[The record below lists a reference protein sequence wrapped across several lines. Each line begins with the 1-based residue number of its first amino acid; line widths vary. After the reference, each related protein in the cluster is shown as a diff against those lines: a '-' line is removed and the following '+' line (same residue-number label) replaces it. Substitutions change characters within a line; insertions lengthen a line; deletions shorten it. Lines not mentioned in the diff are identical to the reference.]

1 MAQAKRRTASS
12 GRSRNTTARKTTAR
26 KSSGRRSAAKKRQAG
41 SGVGTEIGILAVFAA
56 AAILFLGNLGVA
68 GSIGESLRTFQ
79 FGLCG
84 TAAWLLPVFLLW
96 AVCFGISNGNK
107 YPAAVWV
114 KVAVA
119 ALTLTVLCGIL
130 ALLGAQGGSAPLTL
144 GQYYSQ
150 GTEGLNG
157 GLFGGIWY
165 RLLYPGLGMLGSY
178 VVLVVLA
185 IAGTVF
191 VTGKSFIRPLHEKG
205 SQVVHHA
212 REDMERM
219 REDQAERAARRQEEK
234 RLREERLQEER
245 QRVDQ
250 KVQGVALDNTLIQEE
265 PDAPV
270 KKQRKG
276 RRSGTAVTP
285 DPVEAELP
293 PEDLTPAAEKAW
305 REPDTDLFTGQIHQS
320 RLPEPER
327 EPEPIPVGMESIYS
341 PRDRRTLSELEALD
355 AELRAAMEEDSSGE
369 ESPAEWVKAAARLDS
384 WRPLEED
391 SFAEEFSQEEE
402 APLPEIRL
410 EEEPPVPEGTEP
422 GDVTQPEPAVQ
433 PDAWGQPK
441 MAEQSETPAQTEPS
455 FPPEEDA
462 MAAYDEFSAPDP
474 AVGQGWEISLP
485 GGEEREQR
493 SRKASTGE
501 SIWRTGGKKDGNSGV
516 TFRDA
521 GGSGA
526 AAGRQ
531 GSGEA
536 GAAGRTSGQA
546 AVSAQTP
553 VQREYKLPPMSLLKM
568 GPRKSGMSERELKET
583 AVKLQQTLQSYG
595 VGVTVTDISCGPTVT
610 RYELKPEQ
618 GVKVSK
624 ILSLSNDI
632 KLNLAAADIR
642 IEAPIPGKA
651 AVGIEVPN
659 TENQTV
665 YLKEVLDSEEFKKFP
680 SRIGFGVGRD
690 IGGKVIVAD
699 LARMPHL
706 LIAGAT
712 GSGKSVCINT
722 IIMSILYKATPD
734 QVKLIMIDPKMVELG
749 MYNGIPHLLIPVVT
763 DPKKAAGALNW
774 AVAEMT
780 TRYKQFAEHNVR
792 DIKGF
797 NRKAEEDSTGEME
810 KMPQIVVI
818 VDELADLMMV
828 APGDVEEAICRL
840 AQLARAAGIHL
851 VLATQRPSVNVITG
865 LIKANVPS
873 RIAFA
878 VSSGVD
884 SRTILDMVGA
894 EKLLGKGDM
903 LFHPSGYPKPVR
915 VQGSF
920 VTDDEVEAVA
930 EFWKKQVDGEVP
942 VPEELERQV
951 ESGGE
956 AAGSGDV
963 ERDEYFERCGRFII
977 EKEKASIG
985 NLQRAFKI
993 GFNRAARIMDQLADA
1008 GVVGPEEGTKA
1019 RQILMSIEEFDALME
1034 TLRGA

>member
-1 MAQAKRRTASS
+1 M
-12 GRSRNTTARKTTAR
+12 
-26 KSSGRRSAAKKRQAG
+26 
-41 SGVGTEIGILAVFAA
+41 AVFAA
-56 AAILFLGNLGVA
+56 AVILFLGNLGVA
-68 GSIGESLRTFQ
+68 GSVGQQLRDIQ

-96 AVCFGISNGNK
+96 AVCFGISNGGK

-114 KVAVA
+114 KVLAT
-119 ALTLTVLCGIL
+119 ALTITALCGIL
-130 ALLGAQGGSAPLTL
+130 ELLGGEGGSMPRTL
-144 GQYYSQ
+144 GQYYAH
-150 GTEGLNG
+150 GTDGLNG
-157 GLFGGIWY
+157 GLCGGIWY
-165 RLLYPGLGMLGSY
+165 RLLYPRLGMLGAY
-178 VVLVVLA
+178 VVLVVLV
-185 IAGTVF
+185 IAGVVF

-205 SQVVHHA
+205 SKVVHSA
-212 REDMERM
+212 REDMARM
-219 REDQAERAARRQEEK
+219 REEQALRTARRQEEK
-234 RLREERLQEER
+234 RVREEHLREERL
-245 QRVDQ
+245 RVEQ
-250 KVQGVALDNTLIQEE
+250 KVQGVALDNTTLIVEEE
-265 PDAPV
+265 PAGR
-270 KKQRKG
+270 KKRKK
-276 RRSGTAVTP
+276 
-285 DPVEAELP
+285 AEGKVPNPQPAAANLP
-293 PEDLTPAAEKAW
+293 PEDLVS
-305 REPDTDLFTGQIHQS
+305 REILPEDGHRGDTAPGLDFGVFTGQIHQNGTA
-320 RLPEPER
+320 LPGTETR
-327 EPEPIPVGMESIYS
+327 EDAEAADTEMAGMERILS
-341 PRDRRTLSELEALD
+341 PRERRTLAELEALD
-355 AELRAAMEEDSSGE
+355 AELRAA
-369 ESPAEWVKAAARLDS
+369 
-384 WRPLEED
+384 LEED
-391 SFAEEFSQEEE
+391 SPEAETPADWAQAAAKMDSWREFPQEET
-402 APLPEIRL
+402 LPDEEGIFYSQDPA
-410 EEEPPVPEGTEP
+410 EEEPPLEEIRPEDVRDP
-422 GDVTQPEPAVQ
+422 DVTEEAA
-433 PDAWGQPK
+433 DAWTEGQPG
-441 MAEQSETPAQTEPS
+441 
-455 FPPEEDA
+455 EEDA
-462 MAAYDEFSAPDP
+462 MAAYDAFPAPDP
-474 AVGQGWEISLP
+474 AAGQSWEISLP
-485 GGEEREQR
+485 EGGNSSAAASGQGTAKSSG
-493 SRKASTGE
+493 SRAASSE
-501 SIWRTGGKKDGNSGV
+501 SIWRTGEKKDGNSGV
-516 TFRDA
+516 TFRDSEGGRNAAGSRTSAASGSGQAPAA
-521 GGSGA
+521 GGPAGA
-526 AAGRQ
+526 AAV
-531 GSGEA
+531 
-536 GAAGRTSGQA
+536 T
-546 AVSAQTP
+546 AQPP
-553 VQREYKLPPMSLLKM
+553 VKRDYKLPPLSLLKM
-568 GPRKSGMSERELKET
+568 GPRKSGMSQRELKET

-624 ILSLSNDI
+624 ILSLTNDI

-665 YLKEVLDSEEFKKFP
+665 YLKELLESEEFKKFP

-797 NRKAEEDSTGEME
+797 NRKAEEDTTGEME

-828 APGDVEEAICRL
+828 APGEVEEAICRL

-884 SRTILDMVGA
+884 SRTIIDMVGA

-915 VQGSF
+915 IQGSF
-920 VTDDEVEAVA
+920 VSDTEVEDVVA
-930 EFWKKQVDGEVP
+930 FWKEQVDGEIS

-956 AAGSGDV
+956 AGAPEGA

-1019 RQILMSIEEFDALME
+1019 RQILMTREEFDALME
-1034 TLRGA
+1034 SLH